1 MSVRRTEP
9 GGRGLVGRLA
19 DLALTVLAVAGAVC
33 IVLVILSWA
42 FNVSLMM
49 FRTGS
54 MSPTIPAGSVALVRE
69 IPATEMEVGDV
80 VTVDR
85 GTDLLPVTHRVVE
98 IHDADASSGAVTF
111 EMRGDANDTV
121 DPEPYTTQQVQRVIF
136 SVPRAAR
143 VIQWLGDPYVLG
155 GLTIGASLLVVWAF
169 WPRDDEESGP
179 ADADDEEPREV
190 PPDDEQPHD
199 EQPHDGPS
207 EDGRSE
213 DGPPDDD
220 APQDEGPAPGHDT
233 SGRTVLRI
241 GLLPLAAAL
250 MLGAPGPGHAE
261 STLIT
266 GEHLRMQTEGDTE
279 QMRNLAPG
287 QSVVWTVGVWA
298 EAPDPGQIRLGIT
311 GGGDLAE
318 VDDALTV
325 SVSGCSTPW
334 VGDRC
339 PSDAHELL
347 AAEGLDSLAETE
359 GTRAL
364 TTMPSDEERW
374 LRVQVTLTAA
384 ASEADL
390 SGADGRVLVHAV
402 GAGDELSTGPD
413 GPPDGQGPDGQ
424 GPDGQSPDGQGPD
437 GGSSADAPDGD
448 GSGDH
453 ARDGST
459 AGTPGELAR
468 TGAMA
473 GAMIAVAAATLLL
486 AGTVL
491 RRRARRAGGAATR
504 HR

>member
-1 MSVRRTEP
+1 MRRSDS
-9 GGRGLVGRLA
+9 GGRRLVGRLA

-42 FNVSLMM
+42 FNVSLIM

-69 IPATEMEVGDV
+69 IPATEIEVGDV

-85 GTDLLPVTHRVVE
+85 GADLLPVTHRVME
-98 IHDADASSGAVTF
+98 IHDVGASSGSVTF
-111 EMRGDANDTV
+111 EMRGDANDAV
-121 DPEPYTTQQVQRVIF
+121 DPEPYTTQQVKQVMF
-136 SVPRAAR
+136 SVPHAAR

-179 ADADDEEPREV
+179 DHADDDEPREV
-190 PPDDEQPHD
+190 PPDDEPPLD
-199 EQPHDGPS
+199 EPS
-207 EDGRSE
+207 GDGRPE
-213 DGPPDDD
+213 DD
-220 APQDEGPAPGHDT
+220 ASEGEGPAPGHDT

-241 GLLPLAAAL
+241 GLLPLAAVL
-250 MLGAPGPGHAE
+250 MLAAPGSGHAE
-261 STLIT
+261 SRLIT
-266 GEHLRMQTEGDTE
+266 GEHLRMQTEGDAE

-287 QSVVWTVGVWA
+287 QSVIWTVGVWA
-298 EAPDPGQIRLGIT
+298 EAPDPGTIHLGIT

-318 VDDALTV
+318 ADDALTV
-325 SVSGCSTPW
+325 SVTGCSTPW

-347 AAEGLDSLAETE
+347 AAESLDSLAESE

-374 LRVQVTLTAA
+374 LRVQVTLTTAA
-384 ASEADL
+384 GEADL

-413 GPPDGQGPDGQ
+413 GPPDGQDPGGQDPGGQ
-424 GPDGQSPDGQGPD
+424 GPGE
-437 GGSSADAPDGD
+437 GGAAEAPGGD
-448 GSGDH
+448 GSGDQ

-459 AGTPGELAR
+459 AESPGELAR
-468 TGAMA
+468 TGVTTVAA
-473 GAMIAVAAATLLL
+473 VAVAAALLL
-486 AGTVL
+486 LTGAVL
-491 RRRARRAGGAATR
+491 RRRTRRAAARADGAATR